1 MFSKNIDIL
10 IDLVNSVLEFPELEK
25 VKCIEI
31 KNPQILAEDIHKKYI
46 ILDIMAYD
54 DYGRQYNIEMQ
65 AAKYDSYPDRAA
77 FYLSRIFG
85 AQLEKGEPY
94 HLIAPVFGIHFLD
107 YIQYPAYDDF
117 HFNFSLRDIK
127 YNDLVLSNNFSLH
140 LFELPK
146 ITSENNKHNK
156 KNEWLYFLK
165 NAHKEKEENMQT
177 SYTNPVIH
185 KAFQTLK
192 RLSEDEETRM
202 LAEAREMAIFNKRI
216 ELGYARKAGLEEG
229 MEKGME
235 KGMKKGMEKGMLKG
249 AHKMIIEVLNENFGN
264 VPECVKTRVSS
275 IDNQSTLKALL
286 FESFKSKDLKSFEKH
301 L

>member
-1 MFSKNIDIL
+1 M
-10 IDLVNSVLEFPELEK
+10 
-25 VKCIEI
+25 
-31 KNPQILAEDIHKKYI
+31 
-46 ILDIMAYD
+46 
-54 DYGRQYNIEMQ
+54 
-65 AAKYDSYPDRAA
+65 
-77 FYLSRIFG
+77 
-85 AQLEKGEPY
+85 
-94 HLIAPVFGIHFLD
+94 
-107 YIQYPAYDDF
+107 
-117 HFNFSLRDIK
+117 
-127 YNDLVLSNNFSLH
+127 
-140 LFELPK
+140 FELPK

-229 MEKGME
+229 M
-235 KGMKKGMEKGMLKG
+235 LKG

-264 VPECVKTRVSS
+264 VPECVKTRVSA